1 MATIKDCILSFLI
14 NENIEITKVKITKLY
29 QYQPTIEVNNK
40 TIVIE
45 LYEAEY
51 DEEVCEFYDANN
63 TLVHKA
69 KGFSSL
75 I

>member
-1 MATIKDCILSFLI
+1 MGTIKDCVLSFWA
-14 NENIEITKVKITKLY
+14 NENIEITKVKITRFY
-29 QYQPTIEVNNK
+29 RYQPSFEINNK
-40 TIVIE
+40 TIVVE